1 MADSDNTERGS
12 AASSKPRKAPAK
24 RPAAKTAGKTVSKSA
39 AAKPKSAAGKPAAKT
54 PAKAAAKKP
63 TARKTPA
70 AKANGHSATSRTGD
84 AAARAAS
91 TAASLPTPSP
101 KSVEIAL
108 TKEAEPIQSAARNFA
123 STTGEKAREFAGDMK
138 SRISDAIA
146 NLARL
151 IGDSAPV
158 IDENVGAKYG
168 DYARDAS
175 KNVEKAADSLR
186 AKDMNELTDE
196 AREFVR
202 KSPALAIGIAAVAG
216 LVVTRVIGSA
226 LSSKDD

>member
-1 MADSDNTERGS
+1 MADSDDTERGS
-12 AASSKPRKAPAK
+12 AASSKPLKAPAK
-24 RPAAKTAGKTVSKSA
+24 RPASKPA
-39 AAKPKSAAGKPAAKT
+39 AAKPKGAARKAGAKSAAKT
-54 PAKAAAKKP
+54 PAKTAAKKP
-63 TARKTPA
+63 AARKTPA
-70 AKANGHSATSRTGD
+70 AKANGGSATSRTGD

-108 TKEAEPIQSAARNFA
+108 TKESEPVQSAARNFA

-138 SRISDAIA
+138 SRISDAIG

-168 DYARDAS
+168 NYARDAS

-186 AKDMNELTDE
+186 AKDMDELTED

-216 LVVTRVIGSA
+216 LIATRVIGSA